1 MFLEAESNQSF
12 PLASKLYSVSS
23 NLGTLTFVIPCF
35 NEYGNLPKLF
45 DLCAKISEETNIS
58 FILVNNGSTDHSE
71 MFFSSHAH
79 PKISVLSLDINQ
91 GYGNGLWEGIKL
103 VKTDFVG
110 WLHADQA
117 KLLTNFG
124 IPRELATNL
133 NMFHK
138 GTRLNRDLKEVI
150 ISRSMGYLCSSILKV
165 KLRDINAQPNIYP
178 RRFIS
183 TIASP
188 PKDFSFDMYIYTKAL
203 RGGLTENRFDVII
216 PKRIK
221 GNSSWNT
228 GFLSIAKMSLRTI
241 SAAHK
246 FRSYT

>member
-1 MFLEAESNQSF
+1 
-12 PLASKLYSVSS
+12 VSS

-71 MFFSSHAH
+71 MF
-79 PKISVLSLDINQ
+79 
-91 GYGNGLWEGIKL
+91 
-103 VKTDFVG
+103 
-110 WLHADQA
+110 
-117 KLLTNFG
+117 LTNFG